1 MNWKELHEK
10 FFTTLSNHK
19 SLLIYIKGS
28 PDPDVIAS
36 SWMLKCI
43 CEKSD
48 IKAEIFALKKP
59 SLPQNRAIIE
69 KLDIPIY
76 FEDPGMNMG
85 RFDGYAVLD
94 FQSAYLKGI
103 SEKLPCVF
111 HIDHHEP
118 VHEDIDV
125 ECKISSG
132 AVGAASTI
140 MAMILK
146 ESRFAQD
153 EDLLRSI
160 GTALVYGIQTD
171 TDNYKHARD
180 VDFEALSFLSR
191 YSDKEIINKISGIPL
206 SDGMVDMIGKA
217 IRNKIVYKGWLIAG
231 VGLIKESVRDSI
243 AIIADFLLQEEGVS
257 TVIVFALVETRD
269 HKGLVLDA
277 SFRTEDRDLDLN
289 YLIKRITSEGGARQ
303 YKGAYQVNMDYFVHC
318 PDRELLWQ
326 TVSVT
331 TIEVLKKQRDNI
343 YIAELKGVY
352 NKFRKKIISFI
363 NRGVVLFVGVSLL
376 GSLFSCGRK
385 SVVNRSITPVSGSA
399 VEVKNDGCAVI
410 RSRFV
415 DVAAEYVDEK
425 MWEQFLKQRVFI
437 KQRSKE
443 DADIRYPRLQFFQ
456 LVVSNVS
463 DRAVRISE
471 IELAFGNQKK
481 NRSLLMS

>member
-1 MNWKELHEK
+1 MNWKEIHDR
-10 FFTTLSNHK
+10 FFNTLSRHK
-19 SLLIYIKGS
+19 SILIYIKGS

-36 SWMLKCI
+36 SWMLKRI

-118 VHEDIDV
+118 VREDIDV

-132 AVGAASTI
+132 DVGSVSTI
-140 MAMILK
+140 MTMILK
-146 ESRFAQD
+146 ESQFAQD
-153 EDLLRSI
+153 EDLLRSV
-160 GTALVYGIQTD
+160 GTGLVYGIQTD

-191 YSDKEIINKISGIPL
+191 YSNKDIINKISGIPL
-206 SDGMVDMIGKA
+206 SDGMVEMIGKA
-217 IRNKIVYKGWLIAG
+217 IRSKVIYKGWLIAG
-231 VGLIKESVRDSI
+231 VGTIKESVRDSI
-243 AIIADFLLQEEGVS
+243 AIIADFLLQEEGV
-257 TVIVFALVETRD
+257 TTTIVYALVETRN

-289 YLIKRITSEGGARQ
+289 YLIKQITAEGGARQ
-303 YKGAYQVNMDYFVHC
+303 YKGAYQVNMDYFLHC
-318 PDRELLWQ
+318 PDRDLVWK
-326 TVSVT
+326 TVST
-331 TIEVLKKQRDNI
+331 ATIEVLKKQRDNV
-343 YIAELKGVY
+343 YIAELKGFY
-352 NKFRKKIISFI
+352 NKFRKRIFSFI
-363 NRGVVLFVGVSLL
+363 NRGVLFLTGVVLL
-376 GSLFSCGRK
+376 GGILFCGRK
-385 SVVNRSITPVSGSA
+385 MEIERTVRPVSGVA
-399 VEVKNDGCAVI
+399 VEVKKEGCALV
-410 RSRFV
+410 RSRIA
-415 DVAAEYVDEK
+415 DIGAEYIDEK
-425 MWEQFLKQRVFI
+425 KWELFLKQNVFR

-443 DADIRYPRLQFFQ
+443 SADIRYPRLHFFR
-456 LVVSNVS
+456 VMVSNVT
-463 DRAVRISE
+463 DDAVRVGE
-471 IELAFGNQKK
+471 IILEFGDQKK
-481 NRSLLMS
+481 KRLHRMS